1 MLQRT
6 YYDILE
12 VSPTA
17 TPDEIKQS
25 YRRLAKKLHPDTS
38 DEEQPTKLFQELQAA
53 YETLNDPQTRALY
66 DAQLER
72 ERLSATRSARTLLS
86 LRVMASHPRMQ
97 VLSEPQALYVWVEI
111 KATPP
116 TNAFRPRLNLCL
128 VLDRSLSMEGV
139 RLQQA
144 REAASYLV
152 DHLEQ
157 ADTLSVVAFSD
168 RAQVVVSGVA
178 PSEDL
183 RAMDPLVTKEAIR
196 NIRPSGGTELLQGIQ
211 SGLEELR
218 RLRTRDSLD
227 HLILLTDGHTYGD
240 EEGCLQAADSA
251 GQERITMTLLG
262 LGHDW
267 NEQLLDEMAARSGG
281 YATYVDSPSKL
292 VAIFQ
297 KHFTQL
303 SQAVMRD
310 LQLSFKLNVASEIK
324 EIYRV
329 TPDITRLKAQNNVVT
344 LGMLETKHPVSVLL
358 EVSVKPT
365 AVGATRVLR
374 MQATGE
380 RLNGNLQHDATEAEV
395 LVEFT
400 ERAEQVKPPE
410 ELIDL
415 MGRIAAFKVQ
425 EKAMAEVSKGEYTRA
440 TSRLKN
446 LATQLLNYGEVEL
459 SRALLLEAGEIA
471 RTGRLSEEG
480 RKRIHYGTRSLSQS
494 AMLTGS
500 RGTQ

>member
-1 MLQRT
+1 
-6 YYDILE
+6 
-12 VSPTA
+12 
-17 TPDEIKQS
+17 
-25 YRRLAKKLHPDTS
+25 
-38 DEEQPTKLFQELQAA
+38 
-53 YETLNDPQTRALY
+53 
-66 DAQLER
+66 
-72 ERLSATRSARTLLS
+72 
-86 LRVMASHPRMQ
+86 
-97 VLSEPQALYVWVEI
+97 
-111 KATPP
+111 
-116 TNAFRPRLNLCL
+116 
-128 VLDRSLSMEGV
+128 
-139 RLQQA
+139 
-144 REAASYLV
+144 
-152 DHLEQ
+152 
-157 ADTLSVVAFSD
+157 
-168 RAQVVVSGVA
+168 
-178 PSEDL
+178 
-183 RAMDPLVTKEAIR
+183 
-196 NIRPSGGTELLQGIQ
+196 
-211 SGLEELR
+211 
-218 RLRTRDSLD
+218 
-227 HLILLTDGHTYGD
+227 
-240 EEGCLQAADSA
+240 
-251 GQERITMTLLG
+251 
-262 LGHDW
+262 
-267 NEQLLDEMAARSGG
+267 
-281 YATYVDSPSKL
+281 
-292 VAIFQ
+292 
-297 KHFTQL
+297 
-303 SQAVMRD
+303 
-310 LQLSFKLNVASEIK
+310 
-324 EIYRV
+324 
-329 TPDITRLKAQNNVVT
+329 
-344 LGMLETKHPVSVLL
+344 VLL